1 MTAGRW
7 IRIVLLAGVLAAV
20 SIGTLLWWQSRG
32 LKLVEDRLAAGDA
45 PGALAAVDAYLDS
58 HPHNSRALRMRAR
71 ALVELER
78 PEDAAHIFYQV
89 GADQPED
96 LLAWAKAH
104 VRLGQF
110 SPALQI
116 LESLQKIEPPSAET
130 LETIT
135 FCRFALGNRDAA
147 LASAQQL
154 ADLPGHEA
162 TGHLQLA
169 LLYRDW
175 GSPSLANEH
184 FARVLEYRPDA
195 TDLRLEPADFFM
207 TYGIASLAAGDAR
220 QALEAFERSA
230 EILPSPDALL
240 LQAEA
245 WQARGDGE
253 KAEALREQ
261 FVRQYPRHPASQQF
275 NQIARQVAA
284 PPAAPQPQQ
293 ATTVPSRTDSAADD
307 GHAGMLR
314 LLDQIRQRTDA
325 ENPYLGKGPLRD
337 WQRQLAS
344 LPTDAE
350 VAARF
355 DLLNKIAVKQLELG
369 ETEEAIEHLQQCLA
383 LVPEDATA
391 LVDRV
396 QYQLAVAYLRRA
408 ENENCIHCA
417 NGESCILPIRGG
429 GIHQF
434 TSGSQ
439 GAIKHLTPV
448 LERNPDHVAARWL
461 LNLAYMT
468 LGGYPDD
475 VPAKFLVPPEL
486 FEEHEDFPR
495 FENIAR
501 QLGLDENGLSGGII
515 VDDFNGDGRLDVVT
529 SQWSTSGQLRIYMGQ
544 PDGTFLETTEEAG
557 LTGIYGG
564 LNIIQADYDNDGDL
578 DILVLRGGWWG
589 EAGCHPNSLLA
600 NDGTGRFR
608 DVTFEVG
615 LGEAHYPT
623 QTASW
628 ADYDNDGNLDLFIGN
643 EGFPCQL
650 FKNNGRGYFTD
661 VAQKAGVADGGYAKA
676 VVWGDY
682 DGDRYPDLYVSNLD
696 GPNRLFRNNRDG
708 TFTDVAAELGVEG
721 PTRSFPAWFWDF
733 NNDGVLDLFVAAYTS
748 NIAAFAADHLGLSH
762 QGETDRLYQGDGRG
776 GFRDVS
782 REMNVQR
789 VTVPMGSNFGDL
801 NNNGFLDYYLGTGEP
816 NYDALMPNRMF
827 LNQGG
832 QGFADVSTAGG
843 FSHLQKGHGVAFADF
858 DEDGD
863 LDVFI
868 VMGGAYPGDA
878 FPNAVFENPGFGNHW
893 LKVSLVGEISNRFGV
908 GARIR
913 ADIEEDGEQ
922 RSIYR
927 WINSGGTF
935 GANPLRAH
943 IGMGR
948 ATKVNTLEV
957 YWPTS
962 DITQTFTDIPADQ
975 SIQIVEGRDQWQAIV
990 SSQ

>member
-1 MTAGRW
+1 
-7 IRIVLLAGVLAAV
+7 
-20 SIGTLLWWQSRG
+20 
-32 LKLVEDRLAAGDA
+32 
-45 PGALAAVDAYLDS
+45 VDAYLDS
-58 HPHNSRALRMRAR
+58 HPHHSRALRLRAR
-71 ALVELER
+71 ALLELER
-78 PEDAAHIFYQV
+78 PQDAAHIFYQV

-96 LLAWAKAH
+96 LRAWAKAH
-104 VRLGQF
+104 VRMAQF
-110 SPALQI
+110 SQALQI
-116 LESLQKIEPPSAET
+116 LESLQKIEPPSADT

-135 FCRFALGNRDAA
+135 FCRYALGQRDAA
-147 LASAQQL
+147 VDSAQQL

-162 TGHLQLA
+162 TGNLQLA

-175 GSPSLANEH
+175 GLPSLAKEH
-184 FARVLEYRPDA
+184 FARVLQFRPDA
-195 TDLRLEPADFFM
+195 TDLRLAPADFFLA
-207 TYGIASLAAGDAR
+207 YGMAALATGDAR
-220 QALEAFERSA
+220 QAVEAFERSEA
-230 EILPSPDALL
+230 IAPSPDALL

-253 KAEALREQ
+253 KAETLRNQ
-261 FVRQYPRHPASQQF
+261 VVRQYPGHPASEQF
-275 NQIARQVAA
+275 SQTASQGR
-284 PPAAPQPQQ
+284 APQPSPQTAQ
-293 ATTVPSRTDSAADD
+293 ATTASPRSDSAVDD
-307 GHAGMLR
+307 GHTRMR
-314 LLDQIRQRTDA
+314 QLLDKIRQGTDT
-325 ENPYLGKGPLRD
+325 ENPYLGKGPLGD

-344 LPTDAE
+344 LPSNTE

-383 LVPEDATA
+383 LVPENASA
-391 LVDRV
+391 LADRV
-396 QYQLAVAYLRRA
+396 EYQLAVAYLRRA
-408 ENENCIHCA
+408 EVENCIHCA
-417 NGESCILPIRGG
+417 NGESCTLPIRAGG
-429 GIHQF
+429 VHQF

-439 GAIKHLTPV
+439 GAIKHLTSV
-448 LERNPDHVAARWL
+448 LERNPDHVAAQWL

-475 VPAKFLVPPEL
+475 VPAKFLVPPGL
-486 FEEHEDFPR
+486 FEGHEDFPR
-495 FENIAR
+495 FENIAQ
-501 QLGLDENGLSGGII
+501 QLGLNEHGLSGGII

-544 PDGTFLETTEEAG
+544 PDDTFIERTEEAG

-589 EAGCHPNSLLA
+589 DVGRIPNSLLA

-615 LGEAHYPT
+615 LGEVHYPT

-628 ADYDNDGNLDLFIGN
+628 ADYDNDGDLDLFIGN
-643 EGFPCQL
+643 EDFPCQL
-650 FKNNGRGYFTD
+650 FENNGRGYFTD

-676 VVWGDY
+676 VIWGDY
-682 DGDRYPDLYVSNLD
+682 DGDRYPDLYVSNLA

-748 NIAAFAADHLGLSH
+748 NIAAFAADYLGRSH
-762 QGETDRLYQGDGRG
+762 QGETDRLYQGDGQG

-782 REMNVQR
+782 REMNVRR

-827 LNQGG
+827 LNQRG

-843 FSHLQKGHGVAFADF
+843 FAHLQKGHGVAFADF

-868 VMGGAYPGDA
+868 VVGGAYPGDA

-893 LKVSLVGEISNRFGV
+893 LTISLVGEISNRLGV

-913 ADIEEDGEQ
+913 AVVEEGGEE

-943 IGMGR
+943 IGLGQ

-962 DITQTFTDIPADQ
+962 DITQTFTNVPADQ
-975 SIQIVEGRDQWQAIV
+975 SIQIVEGRDQWQVNV
-990 SSQ
+990 SNQ